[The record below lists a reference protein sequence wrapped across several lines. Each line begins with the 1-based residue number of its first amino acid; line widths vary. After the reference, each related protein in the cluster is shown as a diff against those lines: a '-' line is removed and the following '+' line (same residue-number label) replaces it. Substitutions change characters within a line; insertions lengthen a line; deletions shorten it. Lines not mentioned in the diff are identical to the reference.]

1 MLTATF
7 TELRNNAKS
16 YFDAVERGETVEIY
30 RKGKLVGILSP
41 VRRSSTSRWKTA
53 RPLKINGSSLS
64 KAILAERAESR

>member
-16 YFDAVERGETVEIY
+16 YFDAVERGETVEVY
-30 RKGKLVGILSP
+30 RKGRLVGILSP

-53 RPLKINGSSLS
+53 RPLKVSGSSLS
-64 KAILAERAESR
+64 KAILAERARSK